1 MGVLEGGRRA
11 AQGSVCTWLT
21 LVACPRPG
29 VLLCLRV
36 RAARV
41 ASCPWSAMSAP
52 QWERAQR
59 THPGP
64 RRRVHRLALR
74 LLHTTVDTRPHF
86 RMTVMYICSRVCV
99 CLASERAPTTPF
111 TCVESVLASGQR
123 SARSRMRVLFLA
135 CLVAVQNE
143 PFYYREKSAPV
154 DNRAPTTGG
163 HGKKALAGEDRQGVG
178 QRGKGG
184 RHHFPAPLFHWYLGR
199 RGKRWELARQRCCRR
214 PS

>member
-21 LVACPRPG
+21 CVACPRPG

-52 QWERAQR
+52 QRERAQR

-74 LLHTTVDTRPHF
+74 KPSVASHDSRHTRRTFSDDCDVYLF
-86 RMTVMYICSRVCV
+86 SRVCV

-123 SARSRMRVLFLA
+123 SARSRMGVLFLA
-135 CLVAVQNE
+135 CLVAVQFE
-143 PFYYREKSAPV
+143 AFIYRERVRTRQLIVQRVAIGKSACRP
-154 DNRAPTTGG
+154 A
-163 HGKKALAGEDRQGVG
+163 AAAAGEEG
-178 QRGKGG
+178 
-184 RHHFPAPLFHWYLGR
+184 PPPWR
-199 RGKRWELARQRCCRR
+199 RWSTRE
-214 PS
+214 PVEES